1 MTETNIVPIILST
14 GGTLLAAI
22 IAAAGVL
29 AAMLRG
35 MNVSMNRRFD
45 DAQRTTD
52 KRFDNAERTTN
63 ERFNEAQR
71 TTNERFNEAQRAND
85 QAHAGITE
93 NILRV
98 ERQQD
103 AGLNRLYGLLSAIV
117 PRAAAEV
124 PPGDKA

>member
-1 MTETNIVPIILST
+1 MTETNLVPIILST

-22 IAAAGVL
+22 IAATGVL

-35 MNVSMNRRFD
+35 MNASMNRRFD

-63 ERFNEAQR
+63 ERFNEAQH
-71 TTNERFNEAQRAND
+71 AND

-103 AGLNRLYGLLSAIV
+103 AGLNRLYGLLFAIV
-117 PRAAAEV
+117 PRAAAEA